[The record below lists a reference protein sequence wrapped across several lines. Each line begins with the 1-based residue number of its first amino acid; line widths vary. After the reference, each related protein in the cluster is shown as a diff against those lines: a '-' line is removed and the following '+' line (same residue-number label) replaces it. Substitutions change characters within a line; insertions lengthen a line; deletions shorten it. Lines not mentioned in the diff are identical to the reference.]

1 MKRGAV
7 MMKKDDMYVTPGLLG
22 IREQIAEASRKNS
35 GKPAGQE
42 ERGPETFAPRVSVFE
57 SLPEETRKALRARCL
72 EFEHSKKDL
81 LFRLH
86 ELSARTARMETDAR
100 RNAELSQRL
109 KEGSAAALKK
119 LERQQEPDEFSEDF
133 QLRLSDN
140 FRELDRIRLE
150 LIDLQAE
157 LPEENRSGAPARQA
171 GLFAELD
178 SVSFGQ
184 LFRIGTGLFLP
195 VILTAL
201 LCAVLIAIALV
212 LVFRV

>member
-1 MKRGAV
+1 

-22 IREQIAEASRKNS
+22 IREQIAEATRKTA
-35 GKPAGQE
+35 GKTAGQNT
-42 ERGPETFAPRVSVFE
+42 RGPDTFAPPLSVFD
-57 SLPEETRKALRARCL
+57 SLPEETRKALRDRCL
-72 EFEHSKKDL
+72 DYEHSKKDL

-86 ELSARTARMETDAR
+86 EFSARAARMETDAR
-100 RNAELSQRL
+100 KNAELLQRL
-109 KEGSAAALKK
+109 KAGSAGWIDK
-119 LERQQEPDEFSEDF
+119 LEQQQEPDEFSADF
-133 QLRLSDN
+133 QIRLSDN

-157 LPEENRSGAPARQA
+157 MPEEKRPADTVRQA

-184 LFRIGTGLFLP
+184 LFRIGSGLFLP
-195 VILTAL
+195 VILAAL
-201 LCAVLIAIALV
+201 LGALMIGLAIV

>member
-1 MKRGAV
+1 

-22 IREQIAEASRKNS
+22 IREQIAEASRKAS

-42 ERGPETFAPRVSVFE
+42 PRGPDTFAPRVSVFD
-57 SLPEETRKALRARCL
+57 SLPEETGKALRARCL
-72 EFEHSKKDL
+72 EYEHSKKDL

-86 ELSARTARMETDAR
+86 EFSARADRMETDAR
-100 RNAELSQRL
+100 KNEELLRRL
-109 KEGSAAALKK
+109 KDGSAAALEK
-119 LERQQEPDEFSEDF
+119 LERQQDPDEYSQDF

-140 FRELDRIRLE
+140 FRELDRIRLD

-157 LPEENRSGAPARQA
+157 MPEEKQSDAPARGS

-184 LFRIGTGLFLP
+184 LFRIGAGLFLP

-201 LCAVLIAIALV
+201 LCAVLIALALI